1 VTGDPTMAV
10 TNEVEDVA
18 FREWAIVELMGHRR
32 YAGLI
37 SEATIGGGSFL
48 RLDVYTEPGGN
59 DLPKV
64 TQFYAPG
71 AVYCITPVA
80 EDVARKVAADSQPT
94 PVTRYE
100 LGLPAAPYEEP
111 F

>member
-1 VTGDPTMAV
+1 MA
-10 TNEVEDVA
+10 TTSDVEEVA

-37 SEATIGGGSFL
+37 SQATIGGGAFL
-48 RLDVYTEPGGN
+48 RLDVYT
-59 DLPKV
+59 DTLLPTV

-71 AVYCITPVA
+71 AIYCITPVA
-80 EDVARKVAADSQPT
+80 EDVARKVAKGSQPT

-100 LGLPAAPYEEP
+100 LAQAARAHDEEP